1 LRIELARKESSIEEL
16 KQSHEKDIEDFEAL
30 ATQWEMKEQDY
41 KTELKKLEILLSQT
55 DGGMEKVTLARSKS
69 AVHGSG
75 AAAESIGRG
84 VSTLKGRNSER
95 NGAQGKTDSNTLII
109 VSNNLADL

>member
-1 LRIELARKESSIEEL
+1 MELAKKESSLEEL
-16 KQSHEKDIEDFEAL
+16 KQSHTKDIEDFEAL
-30 ATQWEMKEQDY
+30 ATQWEIKEQDY

-84 VSTLKGRNSER
+84 ISTLKERNSER
-95 NGAQGKTDSNTLII
+95 NGTQGKAGFPIPS
-109 VSNNLADL
+109 SSSQRPS